1 MSVPNS
7 QVLNAVVGP
16 LPPSPAAA
24 PPADAPPAEASRDP
38 AEPAGAV
45 GPPGHAGRPG

>member
-16 LPPSPAAA
+16 VPPPPVETPAHADAEKPHATGPSP
-24 PPADAPPAEASRDP
+24 DP
-38 AEPAGAV
+38 A
-45 GPPGHAGRPG
+45 R